1 MMLITIV
8 FVIAIHIREKSL
20 VTNLHGMMM
29 WQFIYN
35 VVNGDNFI
43 NNLFTNQVKFSKYK
57 DSCIYH
63 HC

>member
-1 MMLITIV
+1 
-8 FVIAIHIREKSL
+8 
-20 VTNLHGMMM
+20 MMM

-43 NNLFTNQVKFSKYK
+43 DNLFTNQVKFSKYK

-63 HC
+63 HVKLSTYAQGW